1 MDISKIFEKARNE
14 KKPKE
19 KPVDEEQKEEDI
31 KQYYKTFDLKKVKDK
46 KNVKDELIVQLY
58 KKPK

>member
-31 KQYYKTFDLKKVKDK
+31 KQYYKTFDLKKLKDK
-46 KNVKDELIVQLY
+46 KKR
-58 KKPK
+58 KR